1 MDFVQFIFMAANF
14 EPPDL
19 TRAILNTLT
28 YADIFNYPLTAEQ
41 IHRYLP
47 GFSATPQSVTDQS
60 GCLAADGVIARVGDF
75 YMLAGRE
82 DIASLRID
90 RQRSA
95 EQLWPLAINFA
106 RTIASLPFV
115 RMVAV
120 TGSLAVDNVNRSG
133 DIDYLIVTVPGRLW
147 LCRLLVLIVVRL
159 ASWRGVRLCPNY
171 FLSENAIELSDRNL
185 YTAHEFAQMIP
196 LFGLDIYQGMRTAN
210 PWIQYFL
217 PNAGGPPPNAHL
229 ATGREPSSAL
239 RPLVERVLMT
249 GPGFWLGNW
258 EMTRK
263 IRRLSQENAGNPE
276 AVFNADQ
283 CKGHSNRHGQRTQVA
298 LMQRLEQLTLE
309 PHE

>member
-1 MDFVQFIFMAANF
+1 MVANP

-28 YADIFNYPLTAEQ
+28 YADIFNCPLTAEQ

-47 GFSATPQSVTDQS
+47 GLSATPQSVAEHS
-60 GCLAADGVIARVGDF
+60 CCLAADGLIARVGDF

-82 DIASLRID
+82 DIASLRIQ

-95 EQLWPLAINFA
+95 EQLWPLAINFGRIVA
-106 RTIASLPFV
+106 GLPFV

-120 TGSLAVDNVNRSG
+120 TGSLAVDNVNHSG
-133 DIDYLIVTVPGRLW
+133 DIDYLIVTVPGWLW
-147 LCRLLVLIVVRL
+147 LCRLLVLIVVRI

-171 FLSENAIELSDRNL
+171 FLSENAIELPDRNL
-185 YTAHEFAQMIP
+185 YTAHEFAQMVP
-196 LFGLDIYQGMRTAN
+196 LFGSGIYQRMRTVN
-210 PWIQYFL
+210 PWIQDFL
-217 PNAGGPPPNAHL
+217 PNAGGPPSSAHL
-229 ATGREPSSAL
+229 ATGPGPSLGL
-239 RPLVERVLMT
+239 RSLVERILMT
-249 GPGFWLGNW
+249 APGFWLGNW
-258 EMTRK
+258 EMARK

-298 LMQRLEQLTLE
+298 LLQRLEKLTLE
-309 PHE
+309 PRK